1 MPYRQIIDSCLAE
14 TIGTGGLDAE
24 TWRGLGEALGP
35 AVRTIARRLEA
46 GELAPLSV
54 ARRTGEVETLV
65 DRASTIADGAR
76 DVLVLGIG
84 GSSLGGQ
91 TLLALRGADHG
102 ARPRLHFLDN
112 VDPGTWQATLE
123 GLDAA
128 TLHVLAI
135 SKSGG
140 TAETLAQALLAE
152 GHLRDILGAGEV
164 GSRVTVITEPG
175 DRPLRRLGNRIS
187 ATILEHD
194 PDVGG
199 RFSAL
204 TLVGLLPAAIAGLDI
219 GQVRAGAVHVL
230 DRFLELGA
238 ASEPAQG
245 AALAVGL
252 DRCAGKSIQAV
263 VPYSD
268 RLAPFAQWHAQIW
281 AESLGKQGQ
290 GTTPVPARGVTDQ
303 HSQLQLWLDGPR
315 DKWVTVLG
323 LAFAGQGPRIDTAGD
338 ADLAYLEG
346 RSLGDLM
353 AAEREAT
360 IESLAAAGVPTRRFD
375 LDRLDEAALGALMAH
390 FMLETVIAAELME
403 IDPFGQPAVE
413 DGKRRA
419 RARLE
424 TMAS

>member
-1 MPYRQIIDSCLAE
+1 MPYRQTIDACLAE
-14 TIGTGGLDAE
+14 TIGPGGLEAD
-24 TWRGLGEALGP
+24 TWQSLGEALGP
-35 AVRTIARRLEA
+35 AVQAIAGRLA
-46 GELAPLSV
+46 GGELAPLSV
-54 ARRTGEVETLV
+54 ARRTEEVGGLIE
-65 DRASTIADGAR
+65 RAGKIAEQAR

-91 TLLALRGADHG
+91 TLLALRGRQHAG
-102 ARPRLHFLDN
+102 RPRLHFLDN
-112 VDPGTWQATLE
+112 VDPATWQATLE
-123 GLDAA
+123 DLDSG

-152 GHLRDILGAGEV
+152 RHLRETLGAGEV
-164 GSRVTVITEPG
+164 GTRVTVITEPG
-175 DRPLRRLGNRIS
+175 DRPLRRFGERVG

-204 TLVGLLPAAIAGLDI
+204 TLVGLLPAAVAGLDI
-219 GQVRAGAVHVL
+219 AAVRAGARQVL
-230 DRFLELGA
+230 DRFVEHGA

-252 DRCAGKSIQAV
+252 ARTAGKAIQAV

-281 AESLGKQGQ
+281 AESLGKEGQ

-323 LAFAGQGPRIDTAGD
+323 LAHAGTGPRIDTAGD

-353 AAEREAT
+353 AAEHEAT
-360 IESLAAAGVPTRRFD
+360 IESLAAAGVPTRRLD
-375 LDRLDEAALGALMAH
+375 LDRLDETAMGALMAH
-390 FMLETVIAAELME
+390 FMLETVIAAELMQ

-419 RARLE
+419 RARLKA
-424 TMAS
+424 MAS